1 MVSIR
6 IFSMIVGT
14 LLCREWMWN
23 GASGEIAKSAWAII
37 AYGVAFGVLSK
48 CAAMYVAFPRSY
60 CRWDDRL
67 LDPLERLAFY
77 RRLIELAW
85 VIMLPVGLTVTNW
98 GPALKAA
105 ESTGM
110 AQSVCLILWFLP
122 TLTLLIALEWNS
134 ADLEVFI
141 DERLSM
147 AESAMGISPNSSTRP
162 RLVERWLL
170 RLKLGEFGGCLLCM
184 TPVFAVVA
192 VTDIAALIVPNLSV
206 EIRACIALS
215 VMIVTG
221 VVTAPWWMG
230 LWMGARRIAPSATS
244 DRIGQLCRL
253 AGCSG
258 LQIRCIASK
267 NSWCG
272 AAVVGWHSFHR
283 QLWIGDGLIAKLSPM
298 ELDMVVLHEIAH
310 VKRLHFFW
318 RLLPIV
324 LGSFVGWAVHEIITL
339 GIAIM
344 PSEHALAMGLAKA
357 GTAIGLA
364 IGLMTTIVGIG
375 WYARRCEL
383 DADRYACHLAALVC
397 PWSSR
402 QPSRAAMVMMS
413 ALENLIGSNDEA
425 AQMSWLHPSLDD
437 RAENL
442 YNLVRCHPAT
452 QTLGLASPQPS
463 D

>member
-6 IFSMIVGT
+6 VFSMIVGT
-14 LLCREWMWN
+14 LLCRELMWN
-23 GASGEIAKSAWAII
+23 GDSGEIAKSAWAII

-60 CRWDDRL
+60 RRWDDRRL
-67 LDPLERLAFY
+67 NPLEHLAFY
-77 RRLIELAW
+77 RRVIELAW
-85 VIMLPVGLTVTNW
+85 VIMLPIGLTITNW

-105 ESTGM
+105 EASGM
-110 AQSVCLILWFLP
+110 GQSVCLVLWFLP
-122 TLTLLIALEWNS
+122 TLMLLIALEWNS

-141 DERLSM
+141 DERMKM
-147 AESAMGISPNSSTRP
+147 AEAALGLSQNAAPGP

-192 VTDIAALIVPNLSV
+192 VTDIAALLVPNLSIEV
-206 EIRACIALS
+206 RACLALS
-215 VMIVTG
+215 VMIVSG
-221 VVTAPWWMG
+221 IVTAPWWMG
-230 LWMGARRIAPSATS
+230 LWMGAKQIAPGSTG
-244 DRIGQLCRL
+244 DRIWELCQL

-258 LQIRCIASK
+258 LQVKCIASK

-310 VKRLHFFW
+310 VKRRHFFW

-324 LGSFVGWAVHEIITL
+324 LGSFIGWTSHEIVAL
-339 GIAIM
+339 GIAVM
-344 PSEHALAMGLAKA
+344 PSEHPFAIGLAKS
-357 GTAIGLA
+357 GTSIGLA
-364 IGLMTTIVGIG
+364 IGLLATIVAIG

-383 DADRYACHLAALVC
+383 DADRYACHLAALVS

-402 QPSRAAMVMMS
+402 QPSRAAMVMIS

-425 AQMSWLHPSLDD
+425 AQMTWLHPSLDD

-442 YNLVRCHPAT
+442 YGLIRSDPASQNLDK
-452 QTLGLASPQPS
+452 S
-463 D
+463 